1 MKVICISDT
10 HSKHL
15 QIPERYLANETGDIS
30 MIIHA
35 GDMSGRGYPTEIDNF
50 LKWYDGLNFKH
61 KILIAGNH
69 DFYFE
74 ERSQGEIRAMLAK
87 YPNIIYLNDSGI
99 EIEGIKIWGSPVQP
113 WFYNWAFNRKGDE
126 IIPHWDKIPDDTN
139 ILITHGPIRGYLDM
153 TAGGE
158 AAGCPRLRT
167 RVEQLKDLKLH
178 VSGHIHEGYGRYDF
192 DSGAV
197 YVNASTVNYRYEPVH
212 VPIQVEIRN
221 ETNKNNSN
229 S

>member
-74 ERSQGEIRAMLAK
+74 ERSQKEIRAMLAK
-87 YPNIIYLNDSGI
+87 YPSIIYLNDSGV
-99 EIEGIKIWGSPVQP
+99 EIDGIKVWGSPVQP
-113 WFYNWAFNRKGDE
+113 WPG
-126 IIPHWDKIPDDTN
+126 
-139 ILITHGPIRGYLDM
+139 
-153 TAGGE
+153 
-158 AAGCPRLRT
+158 
-167 RVEQLKDLKLH
+167 
-178 VSGHIHEGYGRYDF
+178 
-192 DSGAV
+192 V
-197 YVNASTVNYRYEPVH
+197 YKR
-212 VPIQVEIRN
+212 
-221 ETNKNNSN
+221 
-229 S
+229 